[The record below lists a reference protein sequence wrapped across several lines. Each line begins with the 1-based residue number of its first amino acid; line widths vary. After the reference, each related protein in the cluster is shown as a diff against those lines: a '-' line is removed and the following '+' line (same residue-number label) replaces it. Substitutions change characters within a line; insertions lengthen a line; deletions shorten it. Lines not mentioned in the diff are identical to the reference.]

1 MSSAYFTFLFVIV
14 VSWWEQFGLGA
25 PDLQSF
31 AIRVLSQCYSATGC
45 ERNWSTFEYVLS
57 KKINR
62 LEHKQVNYLVFVH
75 YNLRL
80 RER

>member
-1 MSSAYFTFLFVIV
+1 MSIAYFTFLFVIV

-31 AIRVLSQCYSATGC
+31 AIRVLSQCCSATGC
-45 ERNWSTFEYVLS
+45 ERNWSTFEYVHS
-57 KKINR
+57 KKRNR
-62 LEHKQVNYLVFVH
+62 LEHKRVNDLVFVH

>member
-1 MSSAYFTFLFVIV
+1 MGNAYFTFLFVIV

-45 ERNWSTFEYVLS
+45 ERIGAHLNMFTQ
-57 KKINR
+57 R
-62 LEHKQVNYLVFVH
+62 
-75 YNLRL
+75 
-80 RER
+80 REID

>member
-1 MSSAYFTFLFVIV
+1 MSNAYFTFLFVIV

-25 PDLQSF
+25 LDLQSF
-31 AIRVLSQCYSATGC
+31 AIRVLSQCCSAIGC
-45 ERNWSTFEYVLS
+45 ERNWSTFEYVHS
-57 KKINR
+57 KKKNR
-62 LEHKQVNYLVFVH
+62 LEHKRVNDLVFIH